1 MTDPHTQE
9 QTQNP
14 EQEPVRAVATP
25 KTTATSV
32 ILGTGPGLVATD
44 GFHPTPTDDGH
55 RVLVWLT
62 PTPHK
67 NGNRSQQPA
76 MVNPSPGHK
85 PTTPPHRLC
94 CRTTKRNRCRW
105 CITPALPEPKPRN
118 TPRSSPVNS
127 AVNTKPCPTSQWTN
141 ISKEAASTTPKNAHQ
156 THQQSKQT
164 EATLRRRSLTGLWM
178 STDLIDPMLKR
189 RLLRRCRL
197 WWHCMKLISLSEAA
211 TNSPPARCL
220 GQRAGQLLPL
230 AVNTKQDLPA
240 LAK

>member
-1 MTDPHTQE
+1 MGAGVGAGCCSPRRGHNIRDTRNWSGSGGHLWFPSRPPPMTDTRPWCGSPPPH
-9 QTQNP
+9 
-14 EQEPVRAVATP
+14 R
-25 KTTATSV
+25 
-32 ILGTGPGLVATD
+32 
-44 GFHPTPTDDGH
+44 
-55 RVLVWLT
+55 
-62 PTPHK
+62 
-67 NGNRSQQPA
+67 NGNQSQQPA
-76 MVNPSPGHK
+76 MVNLFPVCK
-85 PTTPPHRLC
+85 PATPPHCPC
-94 CRTTKRNRCRW
+94 CRMTKRNQCRW
-105 CITPALPEPKPRN
+105 CITPVVLEPKPRN
-118 TPRSSPVNS
+118 TPQSSPVNS

-141 ISKEAASTTPKNAHQ
+141 ISKDAASTTPKNAHQ
-156 THQQSKQT
+156 SHQQSKQT